1 MKKTPAV
8 HSISL
13 ADFLGGKVTQEKAP
27 AKTRRLLDGLLYAG
41 DWVFVHGNKADT
53 NSLVAT
59 AFAVL
64 LAGGYNRNGKI
75 SSSKSRPVLYLD
87 SSNDA
92 VASRQR
98 MRALIPP
105 DDNWSSKALYENL
118 QISGPNI
125 DPSTCGFNL
134 SAPEDQ
140 QALETMLLSMGNQ
153 PCLVLD
159 QLGHWLGDGSRR
171 SFVLWLMNL
180 KAQGVT
186 VFLVSS
192 GNKSRSEFALLEHAA
207 QLAIAVESSAK
218 KPIIKLARSA
228 SSTREHFKHTGYE
241 LKFPFLEVTV
251 PTFVPVTLRS
261 KRKFS
266 SEEIKGMYAQV
277 KAGKTTVQ
285 ALADKHGKGRSAVTK
300 WFQKAGL
307 EKLPVGRKPKIQPTE
322 QTQPRQKEV
331 LRSAILDTK
340 KAPQSTEQTV
350 ATDAGDDELTPF
362 NKNEEW

>member
-1 MKKTPAV
+1 MKKTPV
-8 HSISL
+8 IQSIGL
-13 ADFLGGKVTQEKAP
+13 TDFLGGKVAQEKTP
-27 AKTRRLLDGLLYAG
+27 AKTRRLLNGLLYAG
-41 DWVFVHGNKADT
+41 DWVFVQGNKADT

-64 LAGGYNRNGKI
+64 LAGGYDRNGKI
-75 SSSKSRPVLYLD
+75 SSNKSRPLLYLD

-92 VASRQR
+92 VAARQR

-134 SAPEDQ
+134 SASEDQ
-140 QALETMLLSMGNQ
+140 QALEATLVSMGSQ

-171 SFVLWLMNL
+171 SFVSWLMNL

-192 GNKSRSEFALLEHAA
+192 GSKGRSEFALLKHAA
-207 QLAIAVESSAK
+207 QLVVEVGASAK
-218 KPIIKLARSA
+218 KPSVKLVRPI
-228 SSTREHFKHTGYE
+228 SSTREPFRHASYE
-241 LKFPFLEVTV
+241 LNFPSSEAMG
-251 PTFVPVTLRS
+251 PTFTPIAR
-261 KRKFS
+261 RKQVELS
-266 SEEIKGMYAQV
+266 AKDITGMYAQV
-277 KAGKTTVQ
+277 KDGKTTVR
-285 ALADKHGKGRSAVTK
+285 ALADTHDVQPSTITK

-307 EKLPVGRKPKIQPTE
+307 AKLPVGRKPKAQPTKPTRQSR
-322 QTQPRQKEV
+322 QTAQQSAALNKEKWEEDEE
-331 LRSAILDTK
+331 LADAIGTVDT
-340 KAPQSTEQTV
+340 PE
-350 ATDAGDDELTPF
+350 D
-362 NKNEEW
+362 NEDGPW

>member
-1 MKKTPAV
+1 M
-8 HSISL
+8 
-13 ADFLGGKVTQEKAP
+13 
-27 AKTRRLLDGLLYAG
+27 
-41 DWVFVHGNKADT
+41 
-53 NSLVAT
+53 VAT

-75 SSSKSRPVLYLD
+75 SSNRSRPVLYLD

-98 MRALIPP
+98 IRALIPP

-134 SAPEDQ
+134 STPEDQ
-140 QALETMLLSMGNQ
+140 QALETILLSMGSQ

-171 SFVLWLMNL
+171 SFVSWLMKL

-192 GNKSRSEFALLEHAA
+192 GSKSQSAFALLKQVA
-207 QLAIAVESSAK
+207 QLVVEVGGSAK
-218 KPIIKLARSA
+218 KPNIKLARPL
-228 SSTREHFKHTGYE
+228 SSTREPFRHASYE
-241 LKFPFLEVTV
+241 LNFPSSEAMV
-251 PTFVPVTLRS
+251 PTFSPTAR
-261 KRKFS
+261 RKKTELS
-266 SEEIKGMYAQV
+266 AKDIAGMYAQV
-277 KAGKTTVQ
+277 KDGKTTVR
-285 ALADKHGKGRSAVTK
+285 ALADAHDVQPSTITK

-307 EKLPVGRKPKIQPTE
+307 AKLPVRQTPKAHPAKPTQLHR
-322 QTQPRQKEV
+322 QTLQRNATLKKKKSAKEEE
-331 LRSAILDTK
+331 LADAISA
-340 KAPQSTEQTV
+340 
-350 ATDAGDDELTPF
+350 DEAHE
-362 NKNEEW
+362 NNESGPW